1 MNIEII
7 EGTVVKIELDA
18 EDFEYS
24 KSVEPPAI
32 YFSIYDVIRM
42 KTQNRYTSFKG
53 IAHEMSVDITLKGS
67 ESVSIAFKEV
77 DVYHKFVS
85 MIAKVLGEKS
95 A

>member
-42 KTQNRYTSFKG
+42 KTQNRYTSF
-53 IAHEMSVDITLKGS
+53 
-67 ESVSIAFKEV
+67 
-77 DVYHKFVS
+77 
-85 MIAKVLGEKS
+85 
-95 A
+95 